1 MAPKIKIKISKRIS
15 AVAEIESNPGDSG
28 PCPYHRRR
36 RLELWWGRRKGD
48 RAGLKNNVEKRK

>member
-1 MAPKIKIKISKRIS
+1 MAPKIKIKISKRIA

-28 PCPYHRRR
+28 PYPYHRRR

-48 RAGLKNNVEKRK
+48 GAAKETGRG

>member
-28 PCPYHRRR
+28 PCPYHRGC

-48 RAGLKNNVEKRK
+48 MAAKETGRVKK